1 MRSTTRRRSD
11 TSPVKKLFLLAFAV
25 VYTLVVCLGCFT
37 NTDANGLVRERRR
50 SIIGEDEGF
59 FFVSA
64 NPGGAE
70 EDDKLLRLELELEK
84 AKSDLS
90 HARKEKRSVEEK
102 LNVDLNEMRRT
113 KREVELLSL
122 IHI

>member
-1 MRSTTRRRSD
+1 MSITRRRSD

-37 NTDANGLVRERRR
+37 NTDANGLMRERRR
-50 SIIGEDEGF
+50 SIIGEDKGF

-70 EDDKLLRLELELEK
+70 EDDKLLRLELEPVSYTHLT
-84 AKSDLS
+84 LPTIY
-90 HARKEKRSVEEK
+90 SV
-102 LNVDLNEMRRT
+102 
-113 KREVELLSL
+113 
-122 IHI
+122 